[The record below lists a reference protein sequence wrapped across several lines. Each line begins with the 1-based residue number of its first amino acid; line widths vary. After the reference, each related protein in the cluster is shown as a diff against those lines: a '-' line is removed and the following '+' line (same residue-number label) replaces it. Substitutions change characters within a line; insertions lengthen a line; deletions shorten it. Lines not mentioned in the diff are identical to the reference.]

1 MDNLQIGVKNMV
13 CQRCV
18 KAVEEALDQLD
29 IPYQQV
35 SLGEITLKHH
45 LEVSK
50 ENQLKNKLSELGF
63 EWLDDKKSK
72 LIERIKNLLIS
83 KAREKEQE
91 QHTNLSDLLQEHLG
105 QDYAYLSSIFSSKEN
120 ITIEKYYILQRI
132 EMVKELLV
140 YDELSL
146 KEIAYQMGFSS
157 SAHLSTQFKKITGL
171 TPSHFKQIKA
181 NKRLPLDEV
190 GSK

>member
-18 KAVEEALDQLD
+18 KAVEKALDQLD

-91 QHTNLSDLLQEHLG
+91 QHTNLSDLL
-105 QDYAYLSSIFSSKEN
+105 KN
-120 ITIEKYYILQRI
+120 I
-132 EMVKELLV
+132 
-140 YDELSL
+140 
-146 KEIAYQMGFSS
+146 
-157 SAHLSTQFKKITGL
+157 
-171 TPSHFKQIKA
+171 
-181 NKRLPLDEV
+181 
-190 GSK
+190 

>member
-50 ENQLKNKLSELGF
+50 EKIKTNRANQKFDHIQSQRK
-63 EWLDDKKSK
+63 
-72 LIERIKNLLIS
+72 R
-83 KAREKEQE
+83 ARA
-91 QHTNLSDLLQEHLG
+91 T
-105 QDYAYLSSIFSSKEN
+105 Y
-120 ITIEKYYILQRI
+120 
-132 EMVKELLV
+132 
-140 YDELSL
+140 
-146 KEIAYQMGFSS
+146 
-157 SAHLSTQFKKITGL
+157 
-171 TPSHFKQIKA
+171 
-181 NKRLPLDEV
+181 
-190 GSK
+190 